1 MFAKL
6 AQISLHGV
14 GSARQ
19 VWATGEHRTGNR
31 AACSSPIAN
40 SHRVRTPLL
49 VCHWQQAPATGALE
63 CVWQSV
69 PAPATDE
76 LPPERLRGQL
86 RRLTDALAAARRPF
100 RRAAA

>member
-6 AQISLHGV
+6 AHICLHGV
-14 GSARQ
+14 GGARQ
-19 VWATGEHRTGNR
+19 VWATDEHRTGNR

-40 SHRVRTPLL
+40 SHCVRRPLL
-49 VCHWQQAPATGALE
+49 VCHWQQAPATGALQ
-63 CVWQSV
+63 CVWQAV
-69 PAPATDE
+69 AAPATDE

-86 RRLTDALAAARRPF
+86 RRLTDARAAARRPF

>member
-1 MFAKL
+1 
-6 AQISLHGV
+6 
-14 GSARQ
+14 
-19 VWATGEHRTGNR
+19 VWATDEHRTGNR

-63 CVWQSV
+63 CAWQSV
-69 PAPATDE
+69 PAPAPDE
-76 LPPERLRGQL
+76 LPPERLRGQV
-86 RRLTDALAAARRPF
+86 RRLTGALAGARRPF

>member
-6 AQISLHGV
+6 AQIILHGV

-19 VWATGEHRTGNR
+19 VWATDEHRTGNR
-31 AACSSPIAN
+31 AACGSPLAN

-49 VCHWQQAPATGALE
+49 ICHWQQAPATGALE

-76 LPPERLRGQL
+76 LPPERLRKQL
-86 RRLTDALAAARRPF
+86 RRLTDARAAARRPF